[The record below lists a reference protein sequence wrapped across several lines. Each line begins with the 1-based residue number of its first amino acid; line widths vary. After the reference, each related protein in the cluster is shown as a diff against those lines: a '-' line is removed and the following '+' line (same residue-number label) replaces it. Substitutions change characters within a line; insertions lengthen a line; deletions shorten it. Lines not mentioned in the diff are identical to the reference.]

1 MTTAT
6 LTPTQLE
13 FIDRVNGFVNIIE
26 KNGEN
31 TNIESI
37 IKSIR
42 ELEEDIS
49 KHIKES
55 LMTGGEKKVFYKKI
69 NDSFDSLSTSTHIIF
84 LTTYEKFR
92 QYSLTM
98 QTQIMNLVEVIDE
111 IWNQCAIMTYD
122 FSTKNMAK

>member
-1 MTTAT
+1 MT
-6 LTPTQLE
+6 
-13 FIDRVNGFVNIIE
+13 D
-26 KNGEN
+26 
-31 TNIESI
+31 
-37 IKSIR
+37 
-42 ELEEDIS
+42 
-49 KHIKES
+49 
-55 LMTGGEKKVFYKKI
+55 GEKKVFYKKI

>member
-13 FIDRVNGFVNIIE
+13 FIDRVNEFVNIIE

-55 LMTGGEKKVFYKKI
+55 LMTDGEKKVFYKKI

>member
-55 LMTGGEKKVFYKKI
+55 LMTDGEKKVFYKKI

-84 LTTYEKFR
+84 LTTYERFR

>member
-6 LTPTQLE
+6 FTPTQLE
-13 FIDRVNGFVNIIE
+13 FIDRVNEFVNIIE

-55 LMTGGEKKVFYKKI
+55 LMTDGEKKVFYKKI

>member
-13 FIDRVNGFVNIIE
+13 FIDRVNEFVNIIE

-55 LMTGGEKKVFYKKI
+55 LMTDGEKKVFYKKI
-69 NDSFDSLSTSTHIIF
+69 NDSFDSLSTSAHIIF

>member
-13 FIDRVNGFVNIIE
+13 FIDRVNEFVNIIE

-55 LMTGGEKKVFYKKI
+55 LMTDGEKKVFYKKI

-111 IWNQCAIMTYD
+111 IWNQCAIITYD

>member
-13 FIDRVNGFVNIIE
+13 FIDRVNEFVNIIE

-42 ELEEDIS
+42 ELEEDIC

-55 LMTGGEKKVFYKKI
+55 LMTDGEKKVFYKKI

>member
-13 FIDRVNGFVNIIE
+13 FIDRVNEFVNIIE

-49 KHIKES
+49 KNSKES
-55 LMTGGEKKVFYKKI
+55 LMTDGEKKVFYKKI

>member
-13 FIDRVNGFVNIIE
+13 FIDRVNEFVNIIE

-55 LMTGGEKKVFYKKI
+55 LMTDGEKKAFYKKI

>member
-42 ELEEDIS
+42 ELEEDVS

-55 LMTGGEKKVFYKKI
+55 LMTDGEKKVFYKKI

>member
-55 LMTGGEKKVFYKKI
+55 LMTDSEKKVFYKKI

>member
-13 FIDRVNGFVNIIE
+13 FIDRVNEFVNIIE

-42 ELEEDIS
+42 ELEEDID
-49 KHIKES
+49 KHIKGS
-55 LMTGGEKKVFYKKI
+55 LMTDGEKKVFYKKI

>member
-1 MTTAT
+1 M
-6 LTPTQLE
+6 
-13 FIDRVNGFVNIIE
+13 N
-26 KNGEN
+26 
-31 TNIESI
+31 
-37 IKSIR
+37 SIR

-55 LMTGGEKKVFYKKI
+55 LMTDGEKKVFYKKI

>member
-55 LMTGGEKKVFYKKI
+55 LMTDGEKKVFYKKI

>member
-13 FIDRVNGFVNIIE
+13 FIDRVNEFVNIIE

-55 LMTGGEKKVFYKKI
+55 LMTDGEKKVFYKKI

-84 LTTYEKFR
+84 LTTYERFR

>member
-55 LMTGGEKKVFYKKI
+55 LMTDGEKKVFYKKI

-111 IWNQCAIMTYD
+111 IWNQCAIITYD

>member
-6 LTPTQLE
+6 LTPTQLD
-13 FIDRVNGFVNIIE
+13 FIDRVNEFVNIIE

-55 LMTGGEKKVFYKKI
+55 LMTDGEKKVFYKKI

>member
-6 LTPTQLE
+6 FTPTQLE
-13 FIDRVNGFVNIIE
+13 FIDRVNEFVNIIE

-55 LMTGGEKKVFYKKI
+55 LMTDGEKKVFYKKI

-84 LTTYEKFR
+84 LTTYERFR

>member
-42 ELEEDIS
+42 ELEQENS
-49 KHIKES
+49 KHNKQT
-55 LMTGGEKKVFYKKI
+55 LVTDGEKKVFYKKI

>member
-13 FIDRVNGFVNIIE
+13 FIDRVNEFVNIIE

-42 ELEEDIS
+42 ELEEDIG

-55 LMTGGEKKVFYKKI
+55 LMTDGEKKVFYKKI

-84 LTTYEKFR
+84 LTTYERFR

>member
-13 FIDRVNGFVNIIE
+13 FIDRVNEFVNIIE

-42 ELEEDIS
+42 ELEEDVS

-55 LMTGGEKKVFYKKI
+55 LMTDGEKKVFYKKI

>member
-1 MTTAT
+1 MTTAI

-13 FIDRVNGFVNIIE
+13 FIDRVNEFVNIIE

-55 LMTGGEKKVFYKKI
+55 LMTDGEKKVFYKKI

>member
-13 FIDRVNGFVNIIE
+13 FIDRVNEFVNIIE

-55 LMTGGEKKVFYKKI
+55 LMTDGEKKVFYKKI

-92 QYSLTM
+92 QYSLTI

>member
-6 LTPTQLE
+6 FTPTQLE

-55 LMTGGEKKVFYKKI
+55 LMTDGEKKVFYKKI

>member
-13 FIDRVNGFVNIIE
+13 FIDRVNEFVNIIE

-55 LMTGGEKKVFYKKI
+55 LMTDGEKKVFYKKI

-84 LTTYEKFR
+84 LTTYERFR

-111 IWNQCAIMTYD
+111 IWNQCAIITYD

>member
-13 FIDRVNGFVNIIE
+13 FIDRVNGIVNIIE

-55 LMTGGEKKVFYKKI
+55 LMTDGEKKVFYKKI

>member
-13 FIDRVNGFVNIIE
+13 FIDRVNEFVNIIE
-26 KNGEN
+26 NNGEN

-55 LMTGGEKKVFYKKI
+55 LMTDGEKKVFYKKI

>member
-13 FIDRVNGFVNIIE
+13 FIDRVNEFVNIIE

-55 LMTGGEKKVFYKKI
+55 LMTDGEKKVFYKKI

-111 IWNQCAIMTYD
+111 IWNQCAILTYD